1 MFGQF
6 AEHFV
11 LHPLSNFT
19 AAAMPT
25 LGDVAAVLE
34 QFAPTALAE
43 DWDNVGLLV
52 GDPNWAAQRVMTC
65 LTVTPATVAE
75 AVRGEADLIVA
86 HHPLPFQPL
95 KSITSATTPGRLL
108 LELISAKIGVYSP
121 HTAFDSA
128 PTGINQHLAIG
139 LGLQQIEPLIPAQ
152 GTTEA
157 DIGAGR
163 VGLVGGESTLL
174 ELAERVKNFLG
185 VDSLR
190 VVGNDDQAVSCMAI
204 ACGSGGSFLSTAIE
218 KKCDCLV
225 TGETSFHTCLEAEAR
240 GVGLVLPGHFASE
253 RFALLSLADYIQEQL
268 SGLEVWA
275 SRDEAD
281 PLRSV

>member
-1 MFGQF
+1 
-6 AEHFV
+6 
-11 LHPLSNFT
+11 
-19 AAAMPT
+19 MPT
-25 LGDVAAVLE
+25 IGDVSNVLE

-52 GDPNWAAQRVMTC
+52 GDPDWPARRVMTC
-65 LTVTPATVAE
+65 LTITPSSVAE
-75 AVRGEADLIVA
+75 AVKAEADLIVA

-95 KSITSATTPGRLL
+95 KSITSSSTPGRML

-128 PTGINQHLAIG
+128 PAGINQHLAIG
-139 LGLQQIEPLIPAQ
+139 LGLQQIEPLIPAA
-152 GTTEA
+152 GTVEA

-163 VGLVGGESTLL
+163 FGYVGGESTLL

-185 VDSLR
+185 IDSVRIVGGDEHAILR
-190 VVGNDDQAVSCMAI
+190 VAI

-218 KKCDCLV
+218 KNCDCLV
-225 TGETSFHTCLEAEAR
+225 TGETSFHTCLEAEAC
-240 GVGLVLPGHFASE
+240 GVGLILPGHFASE
-253 RFALLSLADYIQEQL
+253 RFALQSLAEYLQEQI

-275 SRDEAD
+275 SREERD